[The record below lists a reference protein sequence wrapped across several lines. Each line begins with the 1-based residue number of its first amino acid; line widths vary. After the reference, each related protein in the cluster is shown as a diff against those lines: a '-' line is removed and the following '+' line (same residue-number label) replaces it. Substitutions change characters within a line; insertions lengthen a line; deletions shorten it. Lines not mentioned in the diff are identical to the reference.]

1 MFDRSL
7 IIWHL
12 VAKHTFLL
20 YQTRG
25 PISRWFDLLNV
36 SPYRFP
42 IRIIIMRLSH
52 LIATLFCS
60 SINLISSSPLP
71 VDNTQPQKLGSNN
84 PVIEHLD
91 ELIGRATTASPRV
104 KATTVT
110 QSVNNWIEDINTVN
124 SFLNVALALPIGGPL
139 KASAAKALAFAE
151 DEPVNVKLLKAT
163 PGIDAA
169 GLSAAVTL
177 ERVFGDVLDQLG
189 NVVSQPLSLPVAVN
203 AVARINVNR
212 LVLRG
217 LLFEVRRWNCMNLRG
232 ADARMC
238 SRLQRRCGGLRQM
251 Q

>member
-1 MFDRSL
+1 
-7 IIWHL
+7 
-12 VAKHTFLL
+12 
-20 YQTRG
+20 
-25 PISRWFDLLNV
+25 
-36 SPYRFP
+36 
-42 IRIIIMRLSH
+42 MRLSH

-60 SINLISSSPLP
+60 SIILISSSPLP
-71 VDNTQPQKLGSNN
+71 VDNTQPQKLGSNK
-84 PVIEHLD
+84 PVNEDLD
-91 ELIGRATTASPRV
+91 ELIRRATTKASPRI

-139 KASAAKALAFAE
+139 KAGAAKALAFAE
-151 DEPVNVKLLKAT
+151 DEPVNVEFLKTT

-177 ERVFGDVLDQLG
+177 EKVFGDVLDQLG
-189 NVVSQPLSLPVAVN
+189 NVVSQPLSLPVALN

-238 SRLQRRCGGLRQM
+238 FRLQRRCGGLRRM